1 MYIITI
7 ADTSESGDTPD
18 GYTAATSI
26 TFTITVLQ
34 AAETTRALTVTSGL
48 SDGIVREFG
57 TKELSVTVSGTTANA
72 RVEFEITKGSGSL
85 SAENTVGSK
94 TSKRLSTLTNS
105 SGIATVTLDPKKGTN
120 HVRAWIFG
128 NSPGTENKSTEGI
141 YIYRWASLNKVSGDA
156 GDSGDPQQNQKG
168 PVSSRLGKPFVV
180 QLFDSTGRTTI
191 PGAEID
197 FTSGNGGTLSY
208 DPSTPTNLRGELLD
222 SDAATVKTV
231 KTDSN
236 GKASIFLVLGVLA
249 GEGYTVTARYGPL
262 VTSFDTQKFTATSLA
277 DTVTSKATSI
287 TKVAE
292 TDGQSADEYG
302 FLKKPLT
309 VVVRDQGRQR
319 LAHINGTSV
328 IVRFLTL
335 NGGDLTAPADSEPGT
350 LSTESDAL
358 DTDGAKDITTDAN
371 GEASVI
377 YTAPEEGG
385 RRTVRAS
392 INNGLK
398 SVVFTING
406 TPSSGGGGGGGG
418 GGDVDEDD
426 EDEDDITNTI
436 TVSPLT
442 LSGAPGAVVQLGVL
456 AGTTAVPVTVT
467 GNAAFIAA
475 GGLVSETTA
484 IRDVTLPNTAGSTYS
499 LTVSARG
506 YDNRPITVTVTATAP
521 VSTALGTLTVSRSG
535 APVGTQQ
542 QIIVRA
548 SPAPSSDLPF
558 TITRDGIR
566 VGGGEITT
574 AGLGRAIVTV
584 PTTGSYVLSIKA
596 VGYMTEQVTLTST
609 GQTVPTPTPIPT
621 PTPTPTPTVVAE
633 PSSIQISGPAARSG
647 TVNQQLDAPLL
658 VRVLDDVGTGVAD
671 ARVIFRVI
679 SGRGKLSERGNG
691 RAVGVQTDSSGYAR
705 ANFTPTDDGTITVR
719 ASATGVTAAVT
730 FTISTG
736 SVAPTGTP
744 GTTTPRTTTSRAP
757 VVHVTAASRPPMLWV
772 DGGAIYALVGAS
784 PQRFAASVD
793 NALNI
798 AIGGGKVYWTEK
810 RVRVVA
816 RSTAR
821 TSTVQALPSLFR
833 FLPSRWG
840 SPLTLR
846 EANSIGRTPV
856 AESRVRTSTVPVS
869 QT

>member
-1 MYIITI
+1 M
-7 ADTSESGDTPD
+7 
-18 GYTAATSI
+18 
-26 TFTITVLQ
+26 
-34 AAETTRALTVTSGL
+34 
-48 SDGIVREFG
+48 
-57 TKELSVTVSGTTANA
+57 
-72 RVEFEITKGSGSL
+72 
-85 SAENTVGSK
+85 
-94 TSKRLSTLTNS
+94 
-105 SGIATVTLDPKKGTN
+105 
-120 HVRAWIFG
+120 
-128 NSPGTENKSTEGI
+128 
-141 YIYRWASLNKVSGDA
+141 
-156 GDSGDPQQNQKG
+156 
-168 PVSSRLGKPFVV
+168 
-180 QLFDSTGRTTI
+180 
-191 PGAEID
+191 
-197 FTSGNGGTLSY
+197 
-208 DPSTPTNLRGELLD
+208 
-222 SDAATVKTV
+222 
-231 KTDSN
+231 
-236 GKASIFLVLGVLA
+236 
-249 GEGYTVTARYGPL
+249 
-262 VTSFDTQKFTATSLA
+262 
-277 DTVTSKATSI
+277 
-287 TKVAE
+287 
-292 TDGQSADEYG
+292 
-302 FLKKPLT
+302 
-309 VVVRDQGRQR
+309 
-319 LAHINGTSV
+319 
-328 IVRFLTL
+328 
-335 NGGDLTAPADSEPGT
+335 
-350 LSTESDAL
+350 
-358 DTDGAKDITTDAN
+358 
-371 GEASVI
+371 
-377 YTAPEEGG
+377 
-385 RRTVRAS
+385 
-392 INNGLK
+392 
-398 SVVFTING
+398 
-406 TPSSGGGGGGGG
+406 
-418 GGDVDEDD
+418 
-426 EDEDDITNTI
+426 
-436 TVSPLT
+436 
-442 LSGAPGAVVQLGVL
+442 
-456 AGTTAVPVTVT
+456 
-467 GNAAFIAA
+467 
-475 GGLVSETTA
+475 
-484 IRDVTLPNTAGSTYS
+484 
-499 LTVSARG
+499 SARG
-506 YDNRPITVTVTATAP
+506 YDDRPITVTVTATAP

-798 AIGGGKVYWTEK
+798 AVGGGKVYWTEK
-810 RVRVVA
+810 TGESGGTINSANLNGSDVTELVSILAVPMGIA
-816 RSTAR
+816 VDTAGSKLYWTNSR
-821 TSTVQALPSLFR
+821 GRIQSADLDGSGITNVMQNLPSPMDLALAGGNAYWTQGNGSVR
-833 FLPSRWG
+833 FVNLRGQKVVRNVSTGTDTPGSLVISGGKVYWTETTGESGGTVNSANLNGTGATQLASILAAPMGIAVDGSRSKLYWTNSRGRVQSANLDGSGIKNVVSGLG
-840 SPLTLR
+840 SPGDMVLS
-846 EANSIGRTPV
+846 NSIAAPAG
-856 AESRVRTSTVPVS
+856 AGSTYDNNENHDDRL
-869 QT
+869 